1 MWCGETPGL
10 RSRAVD
16 HDEVCVVAVDVD
28 LAHTLYIPTLRCSL
42 RAIAVYSADLHGGKA
57 RVLPH

>member
-1 MWCGETPGL
+1 M